1 MILSRYR
8 WLSFNNS
15 LIIIPRTA
23 RFLTPLYY
31 LFVEK
36 MKKHIANRH
45 SPTAI
50 SEHKVPLSPE
60 ERNRRII
67 RITWWGSVVNGLL
80 VIFKYMAGIMGGSG
94 AMIADATHS
103 LSDFLTDFVMI
114 ILLRVSGKPKDQNH
128 DFGHGKYETLATTFI
143 GVLLMVVAIGIFVQG
158 AGKIGAAIQGEILA
172 PPGWLAFVAALLSI
186 VLKEY
191 AYRFTIRASS
201 ELHSDALTAN
211 AWEHRSDALSSIGT
225 ALGIG
230 GAIILGSRWAI
241 LDPIAAVVVS
251 MMIVKVAWR
260 LTKTSIDELLERS
273 LPAEVETEITAIATN
288 VKDVSDVHNL
298 CTRKVGNAIAIT
310 LHIRMPATLSL
321 HEAHARATLVE
332 QQLRH
337 RFGAQTMV
345 NIHVEPE
352 K

>member
-1 MILSRYR
+1 MTLEERTP
-8 WLSFNNS
+8 
-15 LIIIPRTA
+15 PR
-23 RFLTPLYY
+23 
-31 LFVEK
+31 EQ
-36 MKKHIANRH
+36 
-45 SPTAI
+45 TAI
-50 SEHKVPLSPE
+50 VTSCSPE

-67 RITWWGSVVNGLL
+67 RITWWGSVVNGVL
-80 VIFKYMAGIMGGSG
+80 VIFKYIAGILGGSG

-143 GVLLMVVAIGIFVQG
+143 GVLLMVVAVGIFVQG
-158 AGKIGAAIQGEILA
+158 AGKIWSVIQGEILEA
-172 PPGWLAFVAALLSI
+172 PGWLAFVAAVLSI
-186 VLKEY
+186 ILKEY
-191 AYRFTIRASS
+191 AYRFSIHEGRA
-201 ELHSDALTAN
+201 LNSDALIAN

-230 GAIILGSRWAI
+230 GAILLGDRWTI

-251 MMIVKVAWR
+251 LMIAKVAWG

-273 LPAEVETEITAIATN
+273 LSTEIETEITTIAAA
-288 VKDVSDVHNL
+288 VEGVSDIHNL

-310 LHIRMPATLSL
+310 LHIRMPATLTL

-337 RFGAQTMV
+337 RFGPQTMV
-345 NIHVEPE
+345 SVHVEPE
-352 K
+352 KTTLEEESIIVEL